1 MRTPVK
7 TQYTIYSIPASC
19 FNSCKIS
26 LSICREIFFF
36 SSTLEQKLGV
46 NQDRMIPMV
55 WLCLLEGGGG
65 YMSTIS
71 VDIASDEPGAQSAS
85 AARGGGAGGI
95 LDTRTPVNTDRDRA
109 DTGPG
114 HGLYCLRQEI
124 RLDIAFH
131 NLPCFLFG

>member
-1 MRTPVK
+1 M
-7 TQYTIYSIPASC
+7 
-19 FNSCKIS
+19 
-26 LSICREIFFF
+26 
-36 SSTLEQKLGV
+36 EQKLGV

-55 WLCLLEGGGG
+55 WLGLLEGGGG

-71 VDIASDEPGAQSAS
+71 VDIASDGPGAQSAS

-114 HGLYCLRQEI
+114 HGLYVRGSDWTFPFIICRVFY
-124 RLDIAFH
+124 LDK
-131 NLPCFLFG
+131 